1 MLPYSK
7 WPVYENPI
15 IRKSSNILKSG
26 KVNYWTGSYGKS
38 FESKFSNYF
47 NLRYSFAVSNGS
59 IALELALHSLGVKE
73 GDEVIV
79 TSRSYY
85 SSVSS
90 IVRVKAKPVFAD
102 IELNTFNISPQSII
116 KNITKK
122 TKAVICVHLYGMPCD
137 MPKIKNILK
146 DTNIKIIE
154 DCSQAHGASINKK
167 KVGSFG
173 DIGVWSFCNDKIIST
188 GGEGGMLST
197 NNKIIADKIWS
208 LKEIGKN
215 LKKMNNIKK
224 ISSFP
229 FIHDFIGTNARMTE
243 IQSMIGL
250 EQIKKLDFYIK
261 KRNQNAN
268 YLTEHLSKFQ
278 SIITPINIP
287 NYQHSFYRYVI
298 RLDFSHIRK
307 QYNQQRILDFLNKN
321 KVFANVGGCPAIYKE
336 KYFKNNKILPRF
348 KLINTE
354 QLTKTSI
361 SFQID
366 HTITKKN
373 LTKML
378 KKIIKVFKV
387 ISK

>member
-122 TKAVICVHLYGMPCD
+122 PKAVICVHLYGMPCD
-137 MPKIKNILK
+137 MPKIKNIL
-146 DTNIKIIE
+146 
-154 DCSQAHGASINKK
+154 
-167 KVGSFG
+167 
-173 DIGVWSFCNDKIIST
+173 
-188 GGEGGMLST
+188 
-197 NNKIIADKIWS
+197 
-208 LKEIGKN
+208 
-215 LKKMNNIKK
+215 
-224 ISSFP
+224 
-229 FIHDFIGTNARMTE
+229 
-243 IQSMIGL
+243 
-250 EQIKKLDFYIK
+250 
-261 KRNQNAN
+261 
-268 YLTEHLSKFQ
+268 
-278 SIITPINIP
+278 
-287 NYQHSFYRYVI
+287 
-298 RLDFSHIRK
+298 
-307 QYNQQRILDFLNKN
+307 
-321 KVFANVGGCPAIYKE
+321 
-336 KYFKNNKILPRF
+336 
-348 KLINTE
+348 
-354 QLTKTSI
+354 
-361 SFQID
+361 ID
-366 HTITKKN
+366 
-373 LTKML
+373 
-378 KKIIKVFKV
+378 
-387 ISK
+387 